1 MIFSLLNGKGA
12 LQCDYMARAL
22 YSVIILNVALPVVE
36 IGGSKVVKICRSQTL
51 ALPPT
56 CGNALSMR
64 WLAIVRPEV
73 KVAHSADISDH
84 SQK

>member
-1 MIFSLLNGKGA
+1 
-12 LQCDYMARAL
+12 MARAL
-22 YSVIILNVALPVVE
+22 YSVIILNVELPVVE
-36 IGGSKVVKICRSQTL
+36 IGGSKVVKIRRSHSLTL
-51 ALPPT
+51 FGRALPPK
-56 CGNALSMR
+56 CGNASSMR

>member
-1 MIFSLLNGKGA
+1 MKEGLAPGVNSEVLDVAK
-12 LQCDYMARAL
+12 
-22 YSVIILNVALPVVE
+22 SNVALPVVE